1 MNLYH
6 VTKFSPYFSF
16 TVYCFYTKIS
26 SFMLVL
32 STRIVLDLFYLLIFH
47 SEKFSTDVCRLPYAV
62 NVNLNLSISMSHS
75 SLSSLCNELEH
86 TRRIRGWAYLKKV
99 HFLPNELADKENS
112 TCMHE
117 RIMRDILLIFNEFI
131 VAPLWFMCSYFQ
143 YPQFKIFEIE
153 IRRYF
158 PLQINRHL
166 ICKRVSLTC
175 IYSIRLCY
183 ANSIPCIDK
192 RNIFFTLYTNS
203 LMRHVTNCSF
213 FDSLGPLCLYSIMF
227 FTVIVIITCSRLM
240 EAPRYGLPN
249 SIH

>member
-1 MNLYH
+1 MLF
-6 VTKFSPYFSF
+6 TKQNYVESSHFKVANSFQASPGS
-16 TVYCFYTKIS
+16 C
-26 SFMLVL
+26 L
-32 STRIVLDLFYLLIFH
+32 
-47 SEKFSTDVCRLPYAV
+47 
-62 NVNLNLSISMSHS
+62 ISMSHS

-166 ICKRVSLTC
+166 IRKRVSLTC

-192 RNIFFTLYTNS
+192 RNIFFYT
-203 LMRHVTNCSF
+203 VYEF
-213 FDSLGPLCLYSIMF
+213 AYA
-227 FTVIVIITCSRLM
+227 SRYKL
-240 EAPRYGLPN
+240 
-249 SIH
+249 